1 MFMKI
6 SSSNSS
12 SIFSKNY
19 FSDSFANASSS
30 SFPRLHLGGAR
41 IDRALGELEFN
52 VLFGGATPPQYDR
65 ALGELEFNVLFG
77 GATPPTIW
85 LSSL

>member
-1 MFMKI
+1 MLLRAP
-6 SSSNSS
+6 SPA
-12 SIFSKNY
+12 SIFGE
-19 FSDSFANASSS
+19 
-30 SFPRLHLGGAR
+30 LELTV
-41 IDRALGELEFN
+41 ILGELEFN